1 MRDYSL
7 LAKFNDT
14 DLSAKFTILTGF
26 FCFSALII
34 ALYLLFGE
42 KFNRMK
48 NYDKPSCLYSIK

>member
-26 FCFSALII
+26 
-34 ALYLLFGE
+34 LFLCSDNCSIFIFRREIQQNE
-42 KFNRMK
+42 K
-48 NYDKPSCLYSIK
+48 L